1 VGDIARKGSFAL
13 LLFSLVSFAGSIV
26 LPLIVASPGDDEP
39 IPAKWEVRGS
49 ESIFGFLRVPRID
62 ICTAWG
68 LSQLLFSGSLMLAPA
83 MSSYWI
89 VSLVI
94 AFCGL

>member
-1 VGDIARKGSFAL
+1 MLPWVVAL
-13 LLFSLVSFAGSIV
+13 
-26 LPLIVASPGDDEP
+26 PGDHGSS
-39 IPAKWEVRGS
+39 PAKFEDRGS
-49 ESIFGFLRVPRID
+49 KSVFGLLRVPRFD

-68 LSQLLFSGSLMLAPA
+68 LSQLLFSGSLILAPA
-83 MSSYWI
+83 ITSYSI